1 MTSTWPAFYLG
12 RSQWKSTRSHPAWS
26 TRRSVWPAMSIPP
39 PCSSRRRPARS
50 RRSPTPGAQPTATT
64 SASRCTAALACSR
77 PATSVPGPLNLGA
90 LPVMAAIL
98 PCRSFST
105 ATRMRTGLNS
115 MPSWPRCSRERRR
128 SRVVKMACARCSGR
142 TREQSPP
149 GEGIRWVQSRNATM
163 SAADLDRRLALASA
177 VAREAGAIALAAFRD
192 RSHLPAHT
200 LKGHQDY
207 FTQTDAEIERLVCSR
222 VAASFPADSFFG
234 EETGGSFGPAVW
246 VVDPIDGTANFA
258 RGIPHFCIS
267 IAFVR
272 DDRVEL
278 GVIYQPVMDELYA
291 ARRGSG
297 ATRNGQAI
305 TVSTVPTVTQA
316 IVEAGWSTR
325 RPREA
330 YVALIDRLL
339 GAGAQV
345 RRTGSGALGLAYVAD
360 GRIDAYCEL
369 HINAWDALAGLLIVE
384 EAGGWTNDFLR
395 GDGLGHG
402 NPVLACTPALKD
414 VLCDAMDVSGSR

>member
-1 MTSTWPAFYLG
+1 
-12 RSQWKSTRSHPAWS
+12 
-26 TRRSVWPAMSIPP
+26 
-39 PCSSRRRPARS
+39 
-50 RRSPTPGAQPTATT
+50 
-64 SASRCTAALACSR
+64 
-77 PATSVPGPLNLGA
+77 
-90 LPVMAAIL
+90 
-98 PCRSFST
+98 
-105 ATRMRTGLNS
+105 
-115 MPSWPRCSRERRR
+115 
-128 SRVVKMACARCSGR
+128 
-142 TREQSPP
+142 
-149 GEGIRWVQSRNATM
+149 M
-163 SAADLDRRLALASA
+163 SAPDLDRRLALACA
-177 VAREAGAIALAAFRD
+177 VAREAGAVARAAFHD

-200 LKGHQDY
+200 LKGPQDY
-207 FTQTDAEIERLVCSR
+207 FTHTDAEIERLVYGR

-234 EETGGSFGPAVW
+234 EETGGSFGPDVW

-258 RGIPHFCIS
+258 RRIPHFCVS

-272 DDRVEL
+272 DGRAEL
-278 GVIYQPVMDELYA
+278 GVIYQPVTDELYV

-297 ATRNGQAI
+297 ATHNGQAI
-305 TVSTVPTVTQA
+305 MVSTVPTVTQA

-339 GAGAQV
+339 RAGAQV

-395 GDGLGHG
+395 GDGLRHG

-414 VLCDAMDVSGSR
+414 VLWDAMNVSGPR